1 MQVAS
6 KFQAFPTSQIRGGHV
21 RPVEI
26 PGTPR
31 QWDHAPLTFPG
42 DAELVV
48 NPTGVWAPHADDRIG
63 LQLAD
68 QAVVG
73 MPVVDLFVPSR
84 FGSVE
89 KHLGDRTVLCAQFP
103 QLL

>member
-1 MQVAS
+1 
-6 KFQAFPTSQIRGGHV
+6 
-21 RPVEI
+21 
-26 PGTPR
+26 
-31 QWDHAPLTFPG
+31 
-42 DAELVV
+42 
-48 NPTGVWAPHADDRIG
+48 